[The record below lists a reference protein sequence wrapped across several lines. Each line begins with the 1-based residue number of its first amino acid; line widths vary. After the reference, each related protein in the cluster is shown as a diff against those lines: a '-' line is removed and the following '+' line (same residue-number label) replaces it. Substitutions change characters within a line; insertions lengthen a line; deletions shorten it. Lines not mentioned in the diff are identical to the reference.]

1 MEEGVTIEQIIKRAI
16 EDGLTL
22 EIDYAKNS
30 LEKSSRVISNIK
42 ISQEY
47 GVGYISA
54 FCHMK
59 REERTF
65 KISRI
70 VDARIVP
77 NPNRRTIGPQFNHEF
92 DASKPIFNL
101 YGEEDEQLSSLAITK
116 ISYFTY

>member
-1 MEEGVTIEQIIKRAI
+1 MIMEEGITIEQLIKRAI

-47 GVGYISA
+47 GFGYISA
-54 FCHMK
+54 YCHM
-59 REERTF
+59 REEERTF

-70 VDARIVP
+70 VDARIVSGSSKRKIKKLI
-77 NPNRRTIGPQFNHEF
+77 NYDF
-92 DASKPIFNL
+92 DPSKPIFNL
-101 YGEEDEQLSSLAITK
+101 YGER
-116 ISYFTY
+116 Y

>member
-1 MEEGVTIEQIIKRAI
+1 MIMEEGVSIEQLIRRAI

-30 LEKSSRVISNIK
+30 YEKSSRVISNTT
-42 ISQEY
+42 ISAEY

-54 FCHMK
+54 YCHM
-59 REERTF
+59 REEDRTF

-77 NPNRRTIGPQFNHEF
+77 SSSKRTAKQMFNYDF
-92 DASKPIFNL
+92 DPSKPIFNL
-101 YGEEDEQLSSLAITK
+101 YGEE
-116 ISYFTY
+116 Y

>member
-1 MEEGVTIEQIIKRAI
+1 MEEEVTIEQIIKRAI
-16 EDGLTL
+16 EDKLTL

-30 LEKSSRVISNIK
+30 YEKSSRVISDVS
-42 ISQEY
+42 ISSEY

-54 FCHMK
+54 YCHM
-59 REERTF
+59 REEERTF

-77 NPNRRTIGPQFNHEF
+77 NPNRRTIKPQFNYEF

-101 YGEEDEQLSSLAITK
+101 YGEE
-116 ISYFTY
+116 Y

>member
-1 MEEGVTIEQIIKRAI
+1 MEEGITIEQLIKRAI

-30 LEKSSRVISNIK
+30 LEKSSRVISDIK
-42 ISQEY
+42 TSQEY
-47 GVGYISA
+47 GFGYISA

-59 REERTF
+59 KEERTF

-70 VDARIVP
+70 VDARIVT
-77 NPNRRTIGPQFNHEF
+77 NPNRRTINPQFNYEF

-101 YGEEDEQLSSLAITK
+101 YGEK
-116 ISYFTY
+116 Y

>member
-16 EDGLTL
+16 EDKLTL

-30 LEKSSRVISNIK
+30 FEKSSRIISEVS
-42 ISQEY
+42 ISPEY

-54 FCHMK
+54 YCHM
-59 REERTF
+59 REEERTF

-77 NPNRRTIGPQFNHEF
+77 STNRRTIQPLFNYEF

-101 YGEEDEQLSSLAITK
+101 YGEE
-116 ISYFTY
+116 Y